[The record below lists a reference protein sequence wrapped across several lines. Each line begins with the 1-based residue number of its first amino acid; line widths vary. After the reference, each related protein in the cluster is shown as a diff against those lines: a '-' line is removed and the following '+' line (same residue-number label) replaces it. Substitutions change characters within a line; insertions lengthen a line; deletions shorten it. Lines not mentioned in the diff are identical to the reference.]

1 MARQH
6 AQAGFGRTIVVF
18 SRAFLLRCPSCGND
32 GLFEW
37 WFRLKERCN
46 TCGLALGRGRFDH
59 EFRAIILNL
68 LIPFLVW
75 CVLYFMILVSTWPDP
90 PSTLLDWGSVVL
102 MIVLPCLHYPVS
114 QTLAIA
120 IDVLNHPPGGDSRRR
135 RRGYAHADHHG
146 RHLLRG

>member
-18 SRAFLLRCPSCGND
+18 SRAFLLRCPSCGNG

-37 WFRLKERCN
+37 WFRLKERCD

-75 CVLYFMILVSTWPDP
+75 FVLYFMILVSTWPDP
-90 PSTLLDWGSVVL
+90 PSTLLDWGSFVL

>member
-75 CVLYFMILVSTWPDP
+75 FVLYFMILVSTWPDP